1 MELIY
6 PFLVS
11 FIMVFI
17 AELGDKTQLLV
28 LSFSSNVRVKNIILG
43 IAIGSFFSH
52 GIAIIFGSQLGSLE
66 NNNIKFFIELI
77 TYSSFVFMGVLN
89 LIPKKIKITNE
100 TTKKNHLLSKISN
113 LKIGYTLIIA
123 LSILIGEFGDKTFLA
138 SMGFGIQYPN
148 FKIMLIM
155 GAIAGMITSDSI
167 AIIFGKFL
175 NKYISEE
182 KMQHLSGVL
191 FLIFGFLGFFSV
203 LFI

>member
-1 MELIY
+1 MEIIY

-66 NNNIKFFIELI
+66 NNNIKSFIELI

-100 TTKKNHLLSKISN
+100 TNKKNHLLSKISN

-148 FKIMLIM
+148 FKIMLII
-155 GAIAGMITSDSI
+155 GAIVGMITSDSI